1 MVSLINMMVGY
12 YQTSD
17 DDDMVRCYLM
27 MMMMMM
33 MTMMMMMM
41 MMMVRCNLKVNIWTP
56 FSAHA
61 SACRDD
67 KNDEKQLKN
76 NAKCDAKQV
85 ISLNNLQEREWGR
98 STWVHQNIKQVFRIP
113 FSLDICFI
121 CM

>member
-12 YQTSD
+12 YKTSD

-27 MMMMMM
+27 
-33 MTMMMMMM
+33 MMMMMM

-98 STWVHQNIKQVFRIP
+98 STWVHQNIKVFRIP
-113 FSLDICFI
+113 FSLDICCI
-121 CM
+121 CMKEDQECKK

>member
-1 MVSLINMMVGY
+1 MVSLINMMMGY
-12 YQTSD
+12 CQTSD
-17 DDDMVRCYLM
+17 DDDMVRCSY
-27 MMMMMM
+27 
-33 MTMMMMMM
+33 
-41 MMMVRCNLKVNIWTP
+41 LKVNIWTP

-113 FSLDICFI
+113 FSLDICCI
-121 CM
+121 CMKEDQECKK

>member
-12 YQTSD
+12 CQTSD
-17 DDDMVRCYLM
+17 DDDMVRCY
-27 MMMMMM
+27 
-33 MTMMMMMM
+33 
-41 MMMVRCNLKVNIWTP
+41 LKVNIWTP

-113 FSLDICFI
+113 FSLDICCI